1 MPVLNACDEQGINLC
16 YEIHPSEDLHDGITF
31 EMFYQRVKEHPRC
44 RILFDPSHMVL
55 QQLNYL
61 EFIDIY
67 KDLINM
73 FHVKDAEFNP
83 TGRQGIYGGYQ
94 SWVDR
99 AGRFR
104 SLGDGQVDFRAIFS
118 KLTQYDYAGWAT
130 LEWECCLKNPQDGAR
145 EGAAFIRDHII
156 HITDKVFDDF
166 AGAPVNPQQINA
178 LLGIR

>member
-1 MPVLNACDEQGINLC
+1 M
-16 YEIHPSEDLHDGITF
+16 TF
-31 EMFYQRVKEHPRC
+31 ERFHERVGHHPRC
-44 RILFDPSHMVL
+44 RVLFDPSHMVL

-67 KDLINM
+67 KEVIGM

-83 TGRQGIYGGYQ
+83 TGRRYLRRLSIL
-94 SWVDR
+94 DR
-99 AGRFR
+99 SRRPLPLAGRR
-104 SLGDGQVDFRAIFS
+104 PVDFNGIFS
-118 KLTQYDYAGWAT
+118 RLTQYGYSGWAA

-145 EGAAFIRDHII
+145 EGAAFIRDRII
-156 HITDKVFDDF
+156 RVTDKVFDDF